1 MRGASEVRVAVA
13 AEGPEGLDAVV
24 SYTFGRAP
32 YFVLVEVVEGRIS
45 GATSHSNPY
54 ADAPSAAGPS
64 AAQFVASLGAQVAI
78 AGDFGI
84 NAVQALMSLG
94 VQPVSG
100 YAGMRVRDAVEA
112 YLQGGPRLPPPV
124 RPPSPT
130 PTTYPLSVPATLPQP
145 PQPIPPPPT
154 PPVGVAL
161 SREEEIRLLKEQKRW
176 IEERLRQIE
185 ERLRELD
192 EQEREG

>member
-1 MRGASEVRVAVA
+1 MRVAVA
-13 AEGPEGLDAVV
+13 AEGPEGLDAIV

-84 NAVQALMSLG
+84 NAVQALMGLG
-94 VQPVSG
+94 IRPVSG

-112 YLQGGPRLPPPV
+112 YLQGGPRVAPPPV
-124 RPPSPT
+124 RPPPPV
-130 PTTYPLSVPATLPQP
+130 PTTFPLGVPAPLPQP
-145 PQPIPPPPT
+145 LPPIPPPPAPIPT
-154 PPVGVAL
+154 GAVP
-161 SREEEIRLLKEQKRW
+161 REEEIRLLKEQKRW

-185 ERLRELD
+185 ERLRELGL
-192 EQEREG
+192 EGD

>member
-1 MRGASEVRVAVA
+1 VA

-32 YFVLVEVVEGRIS
+32 YFVLVEVMEGEGRIS
-45 GATSHSNPY
+45 GAASHSNPY
-54 ADAPSAAGPS
+54 AGAPSAAGPS
-64 AAQFVASLGAQVAI
+64 AAQFVASLGAQVAM

-94 VQPVSG
+94 IQPVSG
-100 YAGMRVRDAVEA
+100 FAGMRVRDAVEA

-130 PTTYPLSVPATLPQP
+130 STTYPLSVPATLPQP

-176 IEERLRQIE
+176 IEERLREIE
-185 ERLRELD
+185 ERLRELS
-192 EQEREG
+192 EQEEG